1 MAEIL
6 DDQAIQ
12 AGAILYL
19 LDTGNEVMA
28 NALLAC
34 QLTITGRAKDQFDTV
49 EIAGREPDLQKLRA
63 LPRQRDILVK
73 LFGGSYGAEEALNA
87 RAFTAIQGAMSK
99 SYAAYLDNNSY
110 RIRLRAALSASA
122 DYQGKVRRLVE
133 SSGVDVPTI
142 GGLRVRREGREYQ
155 LKPISIFPVGTFERD
170 AKLCFVLMPFALGF
184 QSVYERG
191 IRHAVEGQG
200 LTCRRG
206 DDILQ
211 AGDIIGQ
218 IWSSL
223 IRAQLVIADLTG
235 ANGNV
240 LYELGL
246 AHMMGHQAILLAQ
259 DISSVPF
266 DLRQQRHIIYSSSES
281 GLQKLTAALSQA
293 IRAMLAQ

>member
-6 DDQAIQ
+6 DDQAIL

-19 LDTGNEVMA
+19 LDTGNEAMA

-34 QLTITGRAKDQFDTV
+34 QLTITGRTQSHFDTV

-63 LPRQRDILVK
+63 IRTLLDPFMTYV
-73 LFGGSYGAEEALNA
+73 LNPKIYA
-87 RAFTAIQGAMSK
+87 AIQ
-99 SYAAYLDNNSY
+99 AALPQTYKPFLTNLSQ
-110 RIRLRAALSASA
+110 RIRLRAALGSSA

-133 SSGVDVPTI
+133 SSGVGVPAI

-191 IRHAVEGQG
+191 IRRAVEGQG

-223 IRAQLVIADLTG
+223 IRARLVIADLTG

-266 DLRQQRHIIYSSSES
+266 DLRQQRHIIYSPSES
-281 GLQKLTAALSQA
+281 GLQKLTAALAQA
-293 IRAMLAQ
+293 IKAMSAQ